1 MLFDVIA
8 TARDWA
14 LILLAL
20 EAIVLALVILLVLR
34 ETTRGLRGLVPRAAL
49 ILSRAER
56 GLARLRVLVERAMT
70 AVTRPLVWVISTF
83 AGVSAVLERV
93 RRILTRGR

>member
-34 ETTRGLRGLVPRAAL
+34 QTTRGLRRLVPRAAL
-49 ILSRAER
+49 LLSRADR
-56 GLARLRVLVERAMT
+56 GLARFRDLVERAMK
-70 AVTRPLVWVISTF
+70 AIARPLVWVVSTF
-83 AGVSAVLERV
+83 AGVSAGLKRV
-93 RRILTRGR
+93 RRILIRGR